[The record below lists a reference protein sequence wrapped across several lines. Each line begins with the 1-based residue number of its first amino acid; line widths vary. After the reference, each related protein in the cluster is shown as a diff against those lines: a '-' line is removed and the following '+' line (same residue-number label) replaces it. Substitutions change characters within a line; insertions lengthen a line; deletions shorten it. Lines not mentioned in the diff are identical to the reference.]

1 MTFFFRIMERMRMM
15 AKYNSRIT
23 IGYAPDGQRMRKWFH
38 AETKAD
44 LENQIRRFKNEAE
57 RVRNPSDITFGEYS
71 KSWMTTY
78 KSHCSQQ
85 TREMYANAKKKCARL
100 DPYEI
105 RRVTKTMCQQIIND
119 HWNTPR
125 SAEIVATYLKQ
136 VFKCAIADGIMASS
150 PMTGVKLPKKQ
161 KKEKYL
167 LTDQD
172 MEKARNAQLN
182 ESDRLFLDILIT
194 FGLRPAEALALTPAD
209 FDQKNGVLHVTKAVE
224 MGNDGSAKIK
234 STKTGISRDIPL
246 PAGFRNPPKTTFYLF
261 TRKDGQLVNKSAY
274 RRMSERILKA
284 VDVPGI
290 TLYAFRHRRATDL
303 YYLTQNGTIS
313 TKQAAALMGHS
324 EEIFIKTYSHIDTS
338 KEDLLKIYG

>member
-1 MTFFFRIMERMRMM
+1 
-15 AKYNSRIT
+15 
-23 IGYAPDGQRMRKWFH
+23 
-38 AETKAD
+38 
-44 LENQIRRFKNEAE
+44 
-57 RVRNPSDITFGEYS
+57 
-71 KSWMTTY
+71 
-78 KSHCSQQ
+78 
-85 TREMYANAKKKCARL
+85 
-100 DPYEI
+100 
-105 RRVTKTMCQQIIND
+105 
-119 HWNTPR
+119 
-125 SAEIVATYLKQ
+125 
-136 VFKCAIADGIMASS
+136 
-150 PMTGVKLPKKQ
+150 
-161 KKEKYL
+161 
-167 LTDQD
+167 
-172 MEKARNAQLN
+172 MEKARNADLN

>member
-1 MTFFFRIMERMRMM
+1 MIKM
-15 AKYNSRIT
+15 KYSKRIT
-23 IGYAPDGQRMRKWFH
+23 IGYTPDGQRLRKWFH
-38 AETKAD
+38 ADTKAD
-44 LENQIRRFKNEAE
+44 LEEKIRKWRNEAE
-57 RVRNPSDITFGEYS
+57 RVRNPSDITFGEYADI
-71 KSWMTTY
+71 WFDTY
-78 KSHCSQQ
+78 KNHSAKQ
-85 TREMYANAKKKCARL
+85 TREMYANAKKKCTQL

-125 SAEIVATYLKQ
+125 SAEIVATYLNQ

-224 MGNDGSAKIK
+224 MGNDGSVKIK
-234 STKTGISRDIPL
+234 STKTGIIRDIPL